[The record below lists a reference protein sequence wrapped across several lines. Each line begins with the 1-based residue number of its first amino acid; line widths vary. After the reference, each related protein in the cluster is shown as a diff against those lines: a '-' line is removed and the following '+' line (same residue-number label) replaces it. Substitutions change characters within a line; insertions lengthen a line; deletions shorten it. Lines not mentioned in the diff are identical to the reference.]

1 MKNKLQYLIELEQ
14 SYHFTKI
21 LFKDKLI
28 ISYQLK
34 KLRQNS
40 IRPLLIILKSMFY
53 ILKKL

>member
-21 LFKDKLI
+21 LFKGKLV

-34 KLRQNS
+34 NS
-40 IRPLLIILKSMFY
+40 DKIQLGHC
-53 ILKKL
+53 